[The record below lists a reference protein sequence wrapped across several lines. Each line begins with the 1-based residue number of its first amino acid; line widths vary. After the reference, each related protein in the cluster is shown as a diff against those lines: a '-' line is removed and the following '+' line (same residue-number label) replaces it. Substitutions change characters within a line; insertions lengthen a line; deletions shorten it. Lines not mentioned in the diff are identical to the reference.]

1 MSKEVGKKKMGCLVP
16 FIVVICFMALVI
28 TLAVVFSNQPRN
40 EQSSAESNDVEM
52 VLDAMS
58 FYDGNKT
65 ISESKLIELKGEPD
79 EIEEWN
85 YKSVTKTY
93 PIRTLYYGNYAYHFN
108 NGILHR
114 ISIDDVEIP
123 YKNKE
128 DILKMFGLKKYK
140 NSEVADTNFAY
151 RVTNCGVYD
160 FWVAIMDE
168 DSLNSIRISYSSL
181 FQ

>member
-1 MSKEVGKKKMGCLVP
+1 MMKKIKMVFLIIIFGLILVNLIMENP
-16 FIVVICFMALVI
+16 ENPG
-28 TLAVVFSNQPRN
+28 AVPT
-40 EQSSAESNDVEM
+40 SSTTSSPSLESNDVEM

-108 NGILHR
+108 NGLLHR

-140 NSEVADTNFAY
+140 NSEVTDTNFAY

-160 FWVAIMDE
+160 FWVPIMDE

-181 FQ
+181 FK

>member
-28 TLAVVFSNQPRN
+28 TLAVVFSNQPKN

-58 FYDGNKT
+58 FYDGDKT
-65 ISESKLIELKGEPD
+65 ISENKLIELKGEPD

-140 NSEVADTNFAY
+140 NSAITDTNFAY